1 MVAERLNELG
11 IELPAPV
18 TPMAVYRPARS
29 TGNLVYI
36 SGQVAVRDGEIVN
49 AGTLGDGV
57 SIEQGQEAAR
67 VAVINSLAAANALV
81 GSLDGLRVVRL
92 VGYVAST
99 SDFYDQ
105 PAVINGASELLRD
118 VLGEDDGVGTRLA
131 LGVAAL
137 PSNSPVEIELI
148 FETIEGA

>member
-1 MVAERLNELG
+1 MRWRSRR
-11 IELPAPV
+11 PSRAP
-18 TPMAVYRPARS
+18 
-29 TGNLVYI
+29 
-36 SGQVAVRDGEIVN
+36 
-49 AGTLGDGV
+49 TLGDGV

-81 GSLDGLRVVRL
+81 GNLEGLRVVRL

-131 LGVAAL
+131 LGVTAL

-148 FETIEGA
+148 FETTEGA